1 MMEISLIM
9 TAAQTLVLLNK
20 DLSVR
25 EPTLN
30 RQILAMKSVGTAKIL
45 ENISAMT
52 ETKSVEMAV
61 LQHAK

>member
-30 RQILAMKSVGTAKIL
+30 RQILAMKSVVTAKIL